1 MISYF
6 VKKSNLYNYADD
18 NTLSYSHPDLL
29 ETKNVLTSE
38 SEYVIEWFG
47 TNQMQANPGKFQAIV
62 LGKRGHDDCESFTIH
77 DNTVKCEHS
86 VKLLGVTIDYMLNFD
101 LHISDI
107 CKKAARQI
115 NVLCRLSRYLSTET
129 KLLIYKSFVRSNFSY
144 CPVVWHFCSKSST
157 DKMEKLQYRALRLVY
172 NDFII
177 SYEDLLKKA
186 NMNTLQITTI
196 RKIAIETFK
205 ILNNMSPSYILD
217 LVKFK
222 NTNYSFR
229 YQNFAELPRVNTES
243 YGRKSFRYEA
253 AHIWNSFPNELRT
266 TTDFKEFGRLIR
278 AWEGISCKC
287 SMCKFN
293 L

>member
-1 MISYF
+1 MISF
-6 VKKSNLYNYADD
+6 ILLKKSNLYNYADD
-18 NTLSYSHPDLL
+18 NTLSYSHSDLL

-38 SEYVIEWFG
+38 SEHVIEWFG

-62 LGKRGHDDCESFTIH
+62 LGKRGHGDCKSFTIH
-77 DNTVKCEHS
+77 DNTVKCEDS
-86 VKLLGVTIDYMLNFD
+86 VKLIGVTIDYMLNFD

-115 NVLCRLSRYLSTET
+115 NILCRLSRYLSTET

-144 CPVVWHFCSKSST
+144 CPVVWHFCSKLST

-172 NDFII
+172 SDFIS

-186 NMNTLQITTI
+186 NMNTLQMTRI

-205 ILNNMSPSYILD
+205 ILNNLSPSYILD

-229 YQNFAELPRVNTES
+229 YQNLAELPRVNTES

-253 AHIWNSFPNELRT
+253 VHIWNSLPNELRT
-266 TTDFKEFGRLIR
+266 TTDF
-278 AWEGISCKC
+278 
-287 SMCKFN
+287 
-293 L
+293 

>member
-1 MISYF
+1 MDLSKAFDCLPHGLIIDKLAAYGLSDSACSLLQSYLSDRKQMVKLGHCKSTFLKIIKGVPQGSILGPLLFNIFLNDIFYF

-62 LGKRGHDDCESFTIH
+62 LGKRGHGDCESFTIH
-77 DNTVKCEHS
+77 DNTVKCEDS

-129 KLLIYKSFVRSNFSY
+129 KLLMAR
-144 CPVVWHFCSKSST
+144 
-157 DKMEKLQYRALRLVY
+157 KL
-172 NDFII
+172 
-177 SYEDLLKKA
+177 
-186 NMNTLQITTI
+186 
-196 RKIAIETFK
+196 
-205 ILNNMSPSYILD
+205 
-217 LVKFK
+217 
-222 NTNYSFR
+222 
-229 YQNFAELPRVNTES
+229 
-243 YGRKSFRYEA
+243 
-253 AHIWNSFPNELRT
+253 
-266 TTDFKEFGRLIR
+266 
-278 AWEGISCKC
+278 
-287 SMCKFN
+287 
-293 L
+293 

>member
-1 MISYF
+1 MVKLGHCKSTFLKIIKGVPQGSILGPLLFNIFLNDIFYF
-6 VKKSNLYNYADD
+6 VEKSNLYNYADD

-62 LGKRGHDDCESFTIH
+62 LGKRGHGDCESFTIH
-77 DNTVKCEHS
+77 DNTVKCEDS

-172 NDFII
+172 NDFIS
-177 SYEDLLKKA
+177 SYEDLLKKGKYE
-186 NMNTLQITTI
+186 NPS
-196 RKIAIETFK
+196 
-205 ILNNMSPSYILD
+205 NN
-217 LVKFK
+217 
-222 NTNYSFR
+222 
-229 YQNFAELPRVNTES
+229 QNP
-243 YGRKSFRYEA
+243 
-253 AHIWNSFPNELRT
+253 
-266 TTDFKEFGRLIR
+266 
-278 AWEGISCKC
+278 
-287 SMCKFN
+287 
-293 L
+293 